1 MNTFRT
7 LLLITVFIVQISGL
21 PGRSNSESLGF
32 CNYSEKVIEG
42 VNHEPSTKSTLESK
56 ELHTALKREEVGY
69 LNNPISRKEVSLKSV
84 VQPTLIKKNR
94 VNPPVNAAPGENK
107 QPSRKVSVGV
117 YIRSIGTGNAEL
129 L

>member
-32 CNYSEKVIEG
+32 CNYSEKVSEG
-42 VNHEPSTKSTLESK
+42 VKREPTTKSTLESK
-56 ELHTALKREEVGY
+56 ELHTTLKREEVGY
-69 LNNPISRKEVSLKSV
+69 LNNPISRKEVILKS
-84 VQPTLIKKNR
+84 VQPTLIKKR
-94 VNPPVNAAPGENK
+94 RENPPVNAAPGENK
-107 QPSRKVSVGV
+107 QPSRKVSIGV

>member
-32 CNYSEKVIEG
+32 CNYSEKVSEG
-42 VNHEPSTKSTLESK
+42 VKPETSTKSTLESK
-56 ELHTALKREEVGY
+56 ELHTTLKREEVGY
-69 LNNPISRKEVSLKSV
+69 LNNPISRKEVILKS
-84 VQPTLIKKNR
+84 VQPTLIKKR
-94 VNPPVNAAPGENK
+94 RENPPVNAAPSENK
-107 QPSRKVSVGV
+107 QPSRKVSIGV

>member
-1 MNTFRT
+1 MNPFRT

-32 CNYSEKVIEG
+32 CNYSEG
-42 VNHEPSTKSTLESK
+42 VSERVKPESSTKSKLESK
-56 ELHTALKREEVGY
+56 ELHATIKREEIGN
-69 LNNPISRKEVSLKSV
+69 LNNPISRKEVSLKSL
-84 VQPTLIKKNR
+84 QPTLIKKSR
-94 VNPPVNAAPGENK
+94 ENPPVDAAPHENK
-107 QPSRKVSVGV
+107 RPSRKVSVGA

>member
-32 CNYSEKVIEG
+32 CNYSEKVSEG
-42 VNHEPSTKSTLESK
+42 VKPETSTKSTLESK

-69 LNNPISRKEVSLKSV
+69 LNNPISRKEVILKSV
-84 VQPTLIKKNR
+84 QPALIKKR
-94 VNPPVNAAPGENK
+94 RENPPVNAIPGENK
-107 QPSRKVSVGV
+107 QPPRKVSVGV

>member
-7 LLLITVFIVQISGL
+7 LLLITVFIVQVSGL

-69 LNNPISRKEVSLKSV
+69 LNNPISRKEVILRS
-84 VQPTLIKKNR
+84 VQPTLIKKR
-94 VNPPVNAAPGENK
+94 RENPPGNAAPGENK
-107 QPSRKVSVGV
+107 QPSRKVSVGI